1 MGFAK
6 QMMEEQES
14 MCDKARRIAVQAGV
28 LAQCEPHGEFFRAG
42 EDIEEAFKLAETMA
56 SSEGFDLAEM
66 QEYIKAE
73 VEENCIDGC
82 VRCADLL
89 AD

>member
-1 MGFAK
+1 MGIAK
-6 QMMEEQES
+6 QIMDEQES
-14 MCDKARRIAVQAGV
+14 MSSRARKIAVEAGV
-28 LAQCEPHGEFFRAG
+28 LSQCEPHEEFFRG
-42 EDIEEAFKLAETMA
+42 SEEIEEAFKLTETMA
-56 SSEGFDLAEM
+56 LSEGFDLAEM